1 MAEFTTAFGQDGPE
15 ITKPSSAMF
24 LTTCAVC
31 AKALNNDEAR
41 ECEKCGTRFCGE
53 TCENEHRAQA
63 KICDDTAEDGGAE
76 LIHINQKGTKA
87 WEHAVSSCAE
97 EAAGKTCYI
106 CMEILDGDGDN
117 CVRGCACRGDSAG
130 FAHLSCLAQQALGI
144 MQARIPGDLGANL
157 YEFAYP
163 LVGPAIDGW
172 HMCQICKSPHTTD
185 IATALGWTC
194 FRLCIIMGRP
204 EEDGIRCM
212 ALTLLSN
219 SLQKEGT
226 YQEAL
231 PMIEALLATV
241 RRAWP
246 DNTNEL
252 IQTSANLAN
261 VYGEC
266 DKIEEAAA
274 LYKDLYEQMCALH
287 GPESVYPATMGSNYA
302 QTLIRVERFADAQAI
317 GREIVQWA
325 HRNPDS
331 PHSFH
336 IAKALMDSLYKDPNA
351 SVDDLREA
359 VEVFENIPA
368 TSSRVLGTGH
378 PDTKN
383 YEKALAKAKKALAE
397 KNSA

>member
-15 ITKPSSAMF
+15 PTRPSSAMF
-24 LTTCAVC
+24 LTACAVC
-31 AKALNNDEAR
+31 AKALSNSDEAR

-76 LIHINQKGTKA
+76 LIHINQKGRKA
-87 WEHAVSSCAE
+87 WEHAVASCTE

-106 CMEILDGDGDN
+106 CMEIVDDGGDN

-130 FAHLSCLAQQALGI
+130 FAHLSCLAQQAHGLLLTHL
-144 MQARIPGDLGANL
+144 PGDPGENL

-163 LVGPAIDGW
+163 IIVPAIDGW
-172 HMCQICKSPHTTD
+172 HMCQICKSPHTND

-194 FRLCIIMGRP
+194 FRLCMGRP

-212 ALTLLSN
+212 AQTILSN

-246 DNTNEL
+246 DNTDEI

-261 VYGEC
+261 VYTEC
-266 DKIEEAAA
+266 DKAEEAATI
-274 LYKDLYEQMCALH
+274 YKDLYEQMCTLH
-287 GPESVYPATMGSNYA
+287 GPDVQAAAVGVNYA
-302 QTLIRVERFADAQAI
+302 QTLIKVERFADARAV
-317 GREIVQWA
+317 GREIAQWA

-336 IAKALMDSLYKDPNA
+336 VLKALMDSLYKDPNA
-351 SVDDLREA
+351 SVEDLREA
-359 VEVFENIPA
+359 VEVFENVPA
-368 TSSRVLGTGH
+368 TSSRVLGTAH
-378 PDTKN
+378 PDTKT

-397 KNSA
+397 KSSA